1 MEGRLTDMRYLLS
14 IIFCL
19 WAGCAWAFPPGF
31 IGAVTH
37 GAAVT
42 GCDDGVLSNGCFDAG
57 TTGWTTP
64 LGGTLTVTDGVASL
78 NQGTVDYAIMHTDI
92 VADMEGT
99 WDISLDI
106 TQGTGIGMMGIV
118 GYRTCDLTSDPGRKT
133 CSVTVQAWEPQ
144 AVELQITAPTDGAT
158 IYVDNIKVTKR

>member
-1 MEGRLTDMRYLLS
+1 MRRTDMRYLLS
-14 IIFCL
+14 TIFCL
-19 WAGCAWAFPPGF
+19 WASCAWAFPPGF

-78 NQGTVDYAIMHTDI
+78 NQGTVDYAVMHTDI
-92 VADMEGT
+92 VADMEGV
-99 WDISLDI
+99 WDISLNI
-106 TQGTGIGMMGIV
+106 TQSTGIPILGMV
-118 GYRTCDLTSDPGRKT
+118 GYKTCALTADQGWHT
-133 CSVTVQAWEPQ
+133 CSVTVTAGDPQ
-144 AVELQITAPTDGAT
+144 RVRIQVASTTDGAT